1 MLWNNR
7 IFIDPGND
15 SVFESASNNKYH
27 RLSVVMA
34 FLPNM
39 IELSQLNSTQQKLK
53 KVLVKHPQT

>member
-1 MLWNNR
+1 MLWNSR

-15 SVFESASNNKYH
+15 SVFENASNNKYR

-39 IELSQLNSTQQKLK
+39 IELSQLNSTQ
-53 KVLVKHPQT
+53 